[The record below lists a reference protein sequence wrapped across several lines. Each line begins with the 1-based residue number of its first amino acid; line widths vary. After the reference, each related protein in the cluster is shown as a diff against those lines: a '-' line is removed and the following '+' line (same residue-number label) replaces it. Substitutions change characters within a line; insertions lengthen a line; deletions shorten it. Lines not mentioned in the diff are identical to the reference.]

1 MKKAKSLRGL
11 LIPAIFFSSVFTIGL
26 FAVISQYR
34 LWGSIKSSM
43 EREIQYS
50 MEKSDQ
56 CLDLVLD
63 KYETLLYEL
72 CTDDQVIGIVESINK
87 NEDDLDVNGNMLRRR
102 LSHICNSNVSVEGIV
117 VDTDNQNRIFY
128 DSLASSSSKSSWI
141 TQIPIPIVEKGVTY
155 RWKKEPVLLGDEEIH
170 MFQIARR
177 LVDYRDI
184 HKKIGTVVISINE
197 EELRNAVDWGGKN
210 QVFLLDG
217 DSIVSAPEKSLIGE
231 EKDMAYQQ
239 GLQTVSKVN
248 ERTGWEITNFYSL
261 KEYRKTILDQ
271 ALYYLLIAVGIIGI
285 MVILVDY
292 ITRPILKS
300 VDTVVKAM
308 NRAENGD
315 FSVSITIQDNMPAEV
330 RRIASGFNEMVGQ
343 LDELLKQVKQAVLD
357 QKNAELS
364 ALEAQIDPHFLYNT
378 LDTINWKAIENEQ
391 YEISEMVGALADI
404 LRYAVRNAGART
416 TVRQEISWLEQY
428 ILLQS
433 ARLGKN
439 LELQMDISNE
449 AWNCRIHKLLM
460 QPFVENAIKHGLYRK
475 EGDCILKI
483 SMNMADQLLHILIED
498 NGKGIG
504 EGLLKQLN
512 DKNTVMGE
520 HLGIAN
526 VRKRLQLYYSGDAGL
541 YFESIEGQYTRVH
554 LFIPAEEV

>member
-1 MKKAKSLRGL
+1 MKKAKSLRGM

-34 LWGSIKSSM
+34 LWSNIKGSM
-43 EREIQYS
+43 EREIQNS

-72 CTDDQVIGIVESINK
+72 CTDDQIIQVVENINK
-87 NEDDLDVNGNMLRRR
+87 NEDDLDVNKSTLRRR

-117 VDTDNQNRIFY
+117 VDTVNQKRIFY

-141 TQIPIPIVEKGVTY
+141 TQIPIPIVEKGVAY

-170 MFQIARR
+170 MIQIARR

-184 HKKIGTVVISINE
+184 HKPIGTVVISINE
-197 EELRNAVDWGGKN
+197 DELRTAVDWGGKN
-210 QVFLLDG
+210 QVYLMDG
-217 DSIVSAPEKSLIGE
+217 TSIVSAPEKGMIGG
-231 EKDMAYQQ
+231 EKELAFRP
-239 GLQTVSKVN
+239 GLQAVSKMN
-248 ERTGWEITNFYSL
+248 DKTGWEIVNLYSL
-261 KEYRKTILDQ
+261 SDYRKAVWGQ
-271 ALYYLLIAVGIIGI
+271 AVYYLLIAVGVIGI

-300 VDTVVKAM
+300 VDTVVEAM
-308 NRAENGD
+308 NTAESGD
-315 FSVSITIQDNMPAEV
+315 FSVRIPVQENMSIEV
-330 RRIASGFNEMVGQ
+330 QRIASRFNEMVEQ
-343 LDELLKQVKQAVLD
+343 LDELLKQIKQAVLE

-404 LRYAVRNAGART
+404 LRYAVKNAGART
-416 TVRQEISWLEQY
+416 TIRQEISWLEQY

-433 ARLGKN
+433 ARLGR
-439 LELQMDISNE
+439 ELDLRIDITKE

-460 QPFVENAIKHGLYRK
+460 QPFVENSIKHGLYKK
-475 EGDCILKI
+475 EGECILKI
-483 SMNMADQLLHILIED
+483 SMNVEDAMLHIIIED
-498 NGKGIG
+498 NGKGVS
-504 EGLLKQLN
+504 EGMLEQLN
-512 DKNTVMGE
+512 DKNAVMGD
-520 HLGIAN
+520 HLGIYN
-526 VRKRLQLYYSGDAGL
+526 VRRRLRLYYSGKASL
-541 YFESIEGQYTRVH
+541 RFETSQGNYTRVH

>member
-1 MKKAKSLRGL
+1 M
-11 LIPAIFFSSVFTIGL
+11 
-26 FAVISQYR
+26 
-34 LWGSIKSSM
+34 
-43 EREIQYS
+43 
-50 MEKSDQ
+50 
-56 CLDLVLD
+56 
-63 KYETLLYEL
+63 
-72 CTDDQVIGIVESINK
+72 
-87 NEDDLDVNGNMLRRR
+87 
-102 LSHICNSNVSVEGIV
+102 
-117 VDTDNQNRIFY
+117 
-128 DSLASSSSKSSWI
+128 
-141 TQIPIPIVEKGVTY
+141 
-155 RWKKEPVLLGDEEIH
+155 LLGDEEIH

-184 HKKIGTVVISINE
+184 HKNIGTVVISINE

-231 EKDMAYQQ
+231 EKDMAYQP

>member
-1 MKKAKSLRGL
+1 MKKAKSLRGM

-26 FAVISQYR
+26 FALISQYR
-34 LWGSIKSSM
+34 LWSSIKGSM
-43 EREIQYS
+43 EREVQNS

-72 CTDDQVIGIVESINK
+72 CTDDQIIEIVENINI
-87 NEDDLDVNGNMLRRR
+87 NEDDLDVNGSMLRRR

-117 VDTDNQNRIFY
+117 VDTINQKRFFY
-128 DSLASSSSKSSWI
+128 DSLSSSSSKSSWT
-141 TQIPIPIVEKGVTY
+141 TQIPVPIVEKGVAY
-155 RWKKEPVLLGDEEIH
+155 RWKREPVLLGDEEIY

-184 HKKIGTVVISINE
+184 HKPIGTVVISINE
-197 EELRNAVDWGGKN
+197 NELRDAVDFGGKN

-217 DSIVSAPEKSLIGE
+217 DSIVSAPEKILIGE
-231 EKDMAYQQ
+231 EKELVFQPGMQM
-239 GLQTVSKVN
+239 VSKMN
-248 ERTGWEITNFYSL
+248 ERSGWEIVSL
-261 KEYRKTILDQ
+261 YELSEYRKAIWGQ
-271 ALYYLLIAVGIIGI
+271 AGYYLLIAVGIIGI

-300 VDTVVKAM
+300 VDTVVEAM
-308 NRAENGD
+308 NTAESGD
-315 FSVSITIQDNMPAEV
+315 FSVRIPIQETMSIEV
-330 RRIASGFNEMVGQ
+330 QRIASRFNEMVGQ
-343 LDELLKQVKQAVLD
+343 LDELLKQIKQAVLE

-416 TVRQEISWLEQY
+416 TIRQEISWLEQY

-433 ARLGKN
+433 ARLGR
-439 LELQMDISNE
+439 ELDLQIDITDE

-460 QPFVENAIKHGLYRK
+460 QPFVENAIKHGLYKK
-475 EGDCILKI
+475 EGDCVLKI
-483 SMNMADQLLHILIED
+483 SMSVEDHQLHIIIED
-498 NGKGIG
+498 NGKGIS
-504 EGLLKQLN
+504 EGLLGQLN
-512 DKNTVMGE
+512 DKNAVMGE
-520 HLGIAN
+520 HLGIVN
-526 VRKRLQLYYSGDAGL
+526 VRRRLRLYYSGKASL
-541 YFESIEGQYTRVH
+541 HFESCQGSYTRVH

>member
-141 TQIPIPIVEKGVTY
+141 TQIPIPIVEKGVAY

-184 HKKIGTVVISINE
+184 HKNIGTVVISINE

-231 EKDMAYQQ
+231 EKDMAYQP

-404 LRYAVRNAGART
+404 LRYAERNAGART